1 MKKSIKMKSISI
13 KRIFLLLSLFFILC
27 VTLFAESPFPSANS
41 TNLISIVH
49 PYEYEEIPALDR
61 TFVYGSVPPEGK
73 LKINGE
79 PVPVHPGGGFITM
92 VKLEPGEFQIKAEL
106 QLGNE
111 VYHSTRT
118 IIVAEPEKIPPVTPL
133 TIQHVT
139 PEHDQELL
147 PGDYVEVTCKGSPGA
162 EAYFTIEGVRGKIRM
177 AETHPEQ
184 SGIYRGIY
192 QIAEKDRLK
201 KSKIKVTLIN
211 KRITHGKTTV
221 SQKAGGTL
229 SRFPNNPPVMVEI
242 TSPNVI
248 LRAGPALT
256 SGERAG
262 YLMFPPI
269 GTVLKVTGRIG
280 DEYRVN
286 LTKTKTVW
294 VNAGQV
300 KRLPPGTPPARIP
313 VNSVSVSESQHSTLI
328 HIPLQ
333 RKIPFHPDP
342 DVKGEYLD
350 LTLYGAFSNTDW
362 ITNLAAGCIKSLNW
376 YQDEEEAYRLRI
388 NTNPDSWWGYDA
400 RYEGNSLVIQLR
412 TPPPVAAGNSP
423 LSGLKIA
430 VDAGH
435 GTGGGALGPTG
446 LAEGD
451 ANFAQA
457 INLKEKLLA
466 KGAEVIM
473 LRPGK
478 EDLALSARTQTAW
491 WHRADILISLHNN
504 GLDYSVNPFTKH
516 GFGVYY
522 FTPMSLPLAKEIHTA
537 YREAFPVGG
546 AYDLPDDGLH
556 YANLAMTRKP
566 QMPSVLI
573 ESAYMNLP
581 AEEAYLKSDDFL
593 SACSRAI
600 IAGLERYVRRMR
612 PVMKRQ
618 GDRDLSDSSF

>member
-1 MKKSIKMKSISI
+1 MIRFIMKKLFI
-13 KRIFLLLSLFFILC
+13 LLPLFFIGYA
-27 VTLFAESPFPSANS
+27 TLLAGTS
-41 TNLISIVH
+41 TPQTDTTQPISIVH
-49 PYEYEEIPALDR
+49 PYEYEEIPALDE

-79 PVPVHPGGGFITM
+79 PVPIHPGGGFITM

-106 QLGNE
+106 QLENE
-111 VYHSTRT
+111 VYHLTRT
-118 IIVAEPEKIPPVTPL
+118 IIVAEPEKVPPVTPL
-133 TIQHVT
+133 TIQQVT
-139 PEHDQELL
+139 PERDQELL

-162 EAYFTIEGVRGKIRM
+162 EAYFTIEGVRGKMRM
-177 AETHPEQ
+177 TETQPGQ

-192 QIAEKDRLK
+192 RIGTQDRLK
-201 KSKIKVTLIN
+201 KSKITVTLIN
-211 KRITHGKTTV
+211 KRLTHGRTRV
-221 SQKAGGTL
+221 SQRAGGTL
-229 SRFPNNPPVMVEI
+229 SLFPNNPPVMVEI
-242 TSPNVI
+242 TSPNAI
-248 LRAGPALT
+248 LRAGPALP

-262 YLMFPPI
+262 YLMFPPVDTI
-269 GTVLKVTGRIG
+269 LKVTGRIG

-286 LTKTKTVW
+286 LTKTKTAW
-294 VNAGQV
+294 INTSQV
-300 KRLPPGTPPARIP
+300 KRLPPGTPPARVP
-313 VNSVSVSESQHSTLI
+313 VHSVSVTESQHSTLI

-333 RKIPFHPDP
+333 RKIPFHLDP

-362 ITNLAAGCIKSLNW
+362 MTNLAAGCITSLNW

-388 NTNPDSWWGYDA
+388 NTTPDSWWGYDA

-412 TPPPVAAGNSP
+412 TPPPLAAGDP
-423 LSGLKIA
+423 PFSGLKIA

-435 GTGGGALGPTG
+435 GAGGGALGPTG

-451 ANFAQA
+451 VNLAQA

-473 LRPGK
+473 LRPGE
-478 EDLALSARTQTAW
+478 EDLALNVRTQTAW
-491 WHRADILISLHNN
+491 RHRADILISLHNN
-504 GLDYSVNPFTKH
+504 GLDYSANPFTKH

-522 FTPMSLPLAKEIHTA
+522 FTVMSLPLAKEIHAA
-537 YREAFPVGG
+537 YRETFPAGG

-581 AEEAYLKSDDFL
+581 TEEAYLKSDEFI
-593 SACSRAI
+593 SACSQAI
-600 IAGLERYVRRMR
+600 ITGLERYVQRMR
-612 PVMKRQ
+612 LLRQRDNHQTKRQ
-618 GDRDLSDSSF
+618 